1 MKKALSLAVLL
12 LIGDAS
18 ATTLYRNKHGKSY
31 VQFLEGDYEDWNQDF
46 SQDKQA
52 QESVTEAEKQMGK

>member
-1 MKKALSLAVLL
+1 MMPF
-12 LIGDAS
+12 AS
-18 ATTLYRNKHGKSY
+18 AETLYRNKHGKSY

-52 QESVTEAEKQMGK
+52 QESVTEAEKQIGK